1 MAVPARQIS
10 ASGIEVRPVQ
20 GKKDVEVFL
29 HVPWTLGIP

>member
-20 GKKDVEVFL
+20 GKTGGRPCL
-29 HVPWTLGIP
+29 RGYAWR